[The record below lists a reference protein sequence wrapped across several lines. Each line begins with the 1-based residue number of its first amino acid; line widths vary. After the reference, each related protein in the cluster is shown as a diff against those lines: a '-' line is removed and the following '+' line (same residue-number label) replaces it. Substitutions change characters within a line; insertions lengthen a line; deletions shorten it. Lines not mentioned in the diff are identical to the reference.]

1 MEDYEWTFNRPLVLA
16 IIKCGLCKEKGYLF
30 TNCYVTVN
38 KLVFVMGN
46 SKSKKSAKEP
56 DKFFDRAKFNDQKEK
71 VKRKKNAN
79 PKNKRMGGMGAPP
92 AAVMPPAPPSAPPPA
107 PPPAQIRSFDDEAV
121 NLMRYQ
127 MRNDADAF
135 LLNNILL
142 SVQFFENYE
151 RYDCLGTN
159 RYDAALL
166 CVSLS
171 TSTPN
176 VTRSLIMFYNTF

>member
-151 RYDCLGTN
+151 RYDCLGTSMTQ
-159 RYDAALL
+159 R
-166 CVSLS
+166 CFV
-171 TSTPN
+171 
-176 VTRSLIMFYNTF
+176 